1 LVRAIADA
9 APMAALTSVVFGN
22 TGDVDPAAGGTTDS
36 SNASLAPGG
45 DAPPPSSKSLWM
57 LGRQHFFR
65 GLVICAGRRHALG
78 LEGSGCQ
85 RAAHAG
91 ASSSSASSARSRLL
105 ASAGD
110 WQWLEAPDG
119 GGPSA
124 PSDPASAARN
134 AARAGGGARSQ
145 GDSLATLSSTYSAQ
159 PSRNAR
165 DNRQK
170 LQLLEDFGPALRPL
184 LTYYAVVD
192 ALALRYSAAMD
203 DVPIEEA
210 AGQLAERVEACRSC
224 RTAQELL
231 ALCSPGGAAPA
242 PEAGEVVALL
252 QRGMVAA

>member
-1 LVRAIADA
+1 
-9 APMAALTSVVFGN
+9 
-22 TGDVDPAAGGTTDS
+22 
-36 SNASLAPGG
+36 
-45 DAPPPSSKSLWM
+45 M

-65 GLVICAGRRHALG
+65 GLMICAGRRHALG

-91 ASSSSASSARSRLL
+91 ASSSSARSRLL

-124 PSDPASAARN
+124 PSDPVSAARN

-165 DNRQK
+165 DSRQK

-224 RTAQELL
+224 RTVQELL
-231 ALCSPGGAAPA
+231 TLCSSGTSPA